1 MAGYR
6 APDPQ
11 RPQIQ
16 RIAYRQTQTARL
28 VGLVLMWS
36 IIALVALAADRA
48 IPREHL
54 PWKPLALVDPIGAAT
69 RIKAA
74 RTGEDPAACREV
86 LKQGG
91 VEFVDVAARTS
102 GFCDVHDAV
111 RIEAGMA
118 PLSPTDAP
126 MTCKQALAVSL
137 WERQVVQQA
146 AFDAFGQ
153 AVGEALLLAVVV
165 EPVLARHP
173 GDLAPRG
180 HRRDGHA
187 HMAFQPLQ
195 RRQLRHVVHPVPAQR
210 IAIARI
216 LDELAQRVNAD
227 LNARRRRGLA
237 RRMQTPDEIGE
248 HLIVRP

>member
-16 RIAYRQTQTARL
+16 RIAYRQTQTARV

-91 VEFVDVAARTS
+91 VEFVDVASHTS

-153 AVGEALLLAVVV
+153 AVVGIDHYGAYACRRMYGRDDAPVSEHATANALDVAAFRLADGTVISVQKDW
-165 EPVLARHP
+165 
-173 GDLAPRG
+173 GDAGPRG
-180 HRRDGHA
+180 RFLHAVRDGACRVFLTTLSPDYNDA
-187 HMAFQPLQ
+187 HHDHFHLDMGGMAKC
-195 RRQLRHVVHPVPAQR
+195 A
-210 IAIARI
+210 
-216 LDELAQRVNAD
+216 
-227 LNARRRRGLA
+227 
-237 RRMQTPDEIGE
+237 
-248 HLIVRP
+248 